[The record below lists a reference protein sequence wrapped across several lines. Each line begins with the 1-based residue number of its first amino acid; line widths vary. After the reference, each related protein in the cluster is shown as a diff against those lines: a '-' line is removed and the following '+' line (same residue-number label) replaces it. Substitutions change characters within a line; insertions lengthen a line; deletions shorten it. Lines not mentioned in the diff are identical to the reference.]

1 MSETSAAAP
10 QDVSRGNLKGTV
22 YELFILA
29 VSILSIANFALAA
42 VFTFRS
48 QYWWLVGYVE
58 IMLTLIFVLDFSYR
72 LRTSPSKRGYLRH
85 GGVFDLLSCIPYLR
99 LFRLL
104 RIFRAIKQFR
114 RMGGRR
120 MLREVRSQLASG
132 TLYLVVFLGILTLEV
147 IGLLELYFEM
157 DAPGANITTGGDALW
172 WGYVTATTVGYGD
185 KYPVTTGGRIVGT
198 LMLTVGVALFATFS
212 GFLANAFLCRKADKP
227 RTLADGTAQAAL
239 QEVERLLAEQ
249 QRTTEALR
257 ARLLELEQ
265 V

>member
-1 MSETSAAAP
+1 MSESSAAAP

-22 YELFILA
+22 YELFIVA

-42 VFTFRS
+42 VFTFKS

-72 LRTSPSKRGYLRH
+72 LRTSPSKRGSLRH

-147 IGLLELYFEM
+147 IGLLELYFEWTRR
-157 DAPGANITTGGDALW
+157 APTSQPAATHSGGAT
-172 WGYVTATTVGYGD
+172 
-185 KYPVTTGGRIVGT
+185 
-198 LMLTVGVALFATFS
+198 S
-212 GFLANAFLCRKADKP
+212 P
-227 RTLADGTAQAAL
+227 R
-239 QEVERLLAEQ
+239 R
-249 QRTTEALR
+249 
-257 ARLLELEQ
+257 
-265 V
+265 